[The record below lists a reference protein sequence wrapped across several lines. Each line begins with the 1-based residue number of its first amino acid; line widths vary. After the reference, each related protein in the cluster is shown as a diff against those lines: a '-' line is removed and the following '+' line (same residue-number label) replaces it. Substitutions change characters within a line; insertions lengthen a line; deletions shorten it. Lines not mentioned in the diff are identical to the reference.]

1 MLTALS
7 RSRIAGAGQLGSGQA
22 LGPLTSSWFADPMTG
37 VLVMGAGSVGC
48 FVGGLTQLAGV
59 PVHFVGRPR
68 VLAALRKHGLRL
80 TDQDGLDRHIPPLQ
94 LRLHEEPPAGLKPD
108 LVLLCVKS
116 GATVEAA
123 TALGLTLPLGTP
135 VVSLQNGIANA
146 DAARQAVP
154 QLHWHAGMV
163 PYNIAEIGPGHYH
176 RGTGGAL
183 AAEGGP
189 ADVALG
195 AWQTALARVGMRL
208 DLHADLAPVQ
218 WGKLLLNLNNP
229 VNALSG
235 RPLRDELL
243 QRGYRRAF
251 AALQQEALDLLDA
264 ARCPVA
270 QLTPLPPRRLL
281 VLLRMPTFVFR
292 LAAARML
299 RIDAQARSS
308 MADDLAHDRV
318 TEIDALCGEVVRL
331 ARSLGRSAPLNA
343 RMRDLVTAWPRRRQP
358 YAPAELLRALGLS

>member
-1 MLTALS
+1 
-7 RSRIAGAGQLGSGQA
+7 
-22 LGPLTSSWFADPMTG
+22 MTG

-68 VLAALRKHGLRL
+68 ALAHLRKHGLRL
-80 TDQDGLDRHIPPLQ
+80 TDQDGLDRRIPPLE
-94 LRLHEEPPAGLKPD
+94 LRLHEEPPVGLKPD
-108 LVLLCVKS
+108 LVLLCVKT
-116 GATVEAA
+116 GATAEAA
-123 TALGLTLPLGTP
+123 TALGLTLPQGTP
-135 VVSLQNGIANA
+135 VVSLQNGIGNA
-146 DAARQAVP
+146 DLARATAP
-154 QLHWHAGMV
+154 QLRWHAGMV
-163 PYNIAEIGPGHYH
+163 PFNVAELAPGHYH

-183 AAEGGP
+183 AAEDD
-189 ADVALG
+189 AHDAALA
-195 AWQTALARVGMRL
+195 AWQTALARVGMQLQR
-208 DLHADLAPVQ
+208 HADLAPVQ

-243 QRGYRRAF
+243 QRGYRRVL
-251 AALQQEALDLLDA
+251 AALQEEALELLDA
-264 ARCPVA
+264 AGRPVA

-281 VLLRMPTFVFR
+281 TLLRLPTPVFR

-308 MADDLAHDRV
+308 MADDLAQGRT

-331 ARSLGRSAPLNA
+331 AGSLQRTAPRNA
-343 RMRDLVTAWPRRRQP
+343 RMQALVEAWPKRRRP
-358 YAPAELLRALGLS
+358 YPPAELLQALGLS

>member
-1 MLTALS
+1 
-7 RSRIAGAGQLGSGQA
+7 
-22 LGPLTSSWFADPMTG
+22 MTG

-68 VLAALRKHGLRL
+68 VLAALRKHGLHL
-80 TDQDGLDRHIPPLQ
+80 TDQDGLDRRIPALD
-94 LRLHEEPPAGLKPD
+94 LRLHDEPPAGLKPD

-135 VVSLQNGIANA
+135 VVSLQNGIGNA
-146 DAARQAVP
+146 EAARGAAP

-163 PYNIAEIGPGHYH
+163 PYNIAEISPGHYH

-183 AAEGGP
+183 AAEGSSE
-189 ADVALG
+189 DSALA
-195 AWQTALARVGMRL
+195 AWQTALARIGMGLR
-208 DLHADLAPVQ
+208 LHADLAPVQ

-235 RPLRDELL
+235 MPLRDELL
-243 QRGYRRAF
+243 QRGYRRVL
-251 AALQQEALDLLDA
+251 AALQEEALNLLDA
-264 ARCPVA
+264 AQRPVA

-281 VLLRMPTFVFR
+281 MLLRMPTPIFR
-292 LAAARML
+292 MAAARML

-308 MADDLAHDRV
+308 MADDLSAGRT

-331 ARSLGRSAPLNA
+331 ARTLGRGAPLNL
-343 RMRDLVTAWPRRRQP
+343 RMQGLVRDWPKRRQP
-358 YAPAELLRALGLS
+358 YSPAELLRALGLS

>member
-1 MLTALS
+1 
-7 RSRIAGAGQLGSGQA
+7 
-22 LGPLTSSWFADPMTG
+22 MTG

-68 VLAALRKHGLRL
+68 VLTALRKHGLHL
-80 TDQDGLDRHIPPLQ
+80 TDQDGLDRRIPALD
-94 LRLHEEPPAGLKPD
+94 LRLHEQPPAGLKPD

-116 GATVEAA
+116 GATAEAA

-146 DAARQAVP
+146 ELARATVP

-163 PYNIAEIGPGHYH
+163 PFNIAELAPGHYH

-183 AAEGGP
+183 AAE
-189 ADVALG
+189 ASAEDTALA
-195 AWQTALARVGMRL
+195 AWQTALARVGMPL
-208 DLHADLAPVQ
+208 KLHADLAPVQ

-235 RPLRDELL
+235 RPLREELL
-243 QRGYRRAF
+243 QRGYRRVL

-264 ARCPVA
+264 AHRPVA

-308 MADDLAHDRV
+308 MADDLAHGRM

-331 ARSLGRSAPLNA
+331 AQGLRRTAPLNA
-343 RMRDLVTAWPRRRQP
+343 RMQALVEAWPKRRRP
-358 YAPAELLRALGLS
+358 YPPAELLQALGLP

>member
-1 MLTALS
+1 
-7 RSRIAGAGQLGSGQA
+7 
-22 LGPLTSSWFADPMTG
+22 
-37 VLVMGAGSVGC
+37 MGAGSVGC

-80 TDQDGLDRHIPPLQ
+80 TDQDGLDRHIPALE
-94 LRLHEEPPAGLKPD
+94 LRLHEEVPVGLKPD
-108 LVLLCVKS
+108 LTLLCVKS
-116 GATVEAA
+116 GATAEAA
-123 TALGLTLPLGTP
+123 TTLGLTLPLGTP
-135 VVSLQNGIANA
+135 VLSLQNGIGNA
-146 DAARQAVP
+146 VTAAAVAP

-163 PYNIAEIGPGHYH
+163 PYNIAEIAPGHYH

-183 AAEGGP
+183 AAQGNPE
-189 ADVALG
+189 DLALA

-235 RPLRDELL
+235 LPLREQLL
-243 QRGYRRAF
+243 QRGYRRVL
-251 AALQQEALDLLDA
+251 AALQEEALDLLDA
-264 ARCPVA
+264 AHRPVA

-281 VLLRMPTFVFR
+281 TLLRLPTPLFR

-299 RIDAQARSS
+299 RVDIHARSS
-308 MADDLAHDRV
+308 MADDLSQGRT
-318 TEIDALCGEVVRL
+318 TEIDALCGEIVRL
-331 ARSLGRSAPLNA
+331 ARTIGRSAPLNQ
-343 RMRDLVTAWPRRRQP
+343 RMLHLVQSWPKRRQP
-358 YAPAELLRALGLS
+358 YSPTELLRELR

>member
-1 MLTALS
+1 
-7 RSRIAGAGQLGSGQA
+7 
-22 LGPLTSSWFADPMTG
+22 MTG

-48 FVGGLTQLAGV
+48 YIGGLTQLAGV

-68 VLAALRKHGLRL
+68 VLAALRKQGLHL
-80 TDQDGLDRHIPPLQ
+80 TDQDGLDRRIPALE
-94 LRLHEEPPAGLKPD
+94 LRLHDAPPAGLKPD

-123 TALGLTLPLGTP
+123 TALGLTLPEGTL

-146 DAARQAVP
+146 DLARAAVP
-154 QLHWHAGMV
+154 QLRWHAGMV
-163 PYNIAEIGPGHYH
+163 PFNIAELAPGHYH

-183 AAEGGP
+183 AAQGSS
-189 ADVALG
+189 ADAALA

-208 DLHADLAPVQ
+208 QLHADLAPVQ

-235 RPLRDELL
+235 RPLREELL
-243 QRGYRRAF
+243 QRGYRRVL

-264 ARCPVA
+264 AGRPVA

-281 VLLRMPTFVFR
+281 ALLRMPTFVFR

-299 RIDAQARSS
+299 RIDAKARSS
-308 MADDLAHDRV
+308 MADDLAQGRT

-331 ARSLGRSAPLNA
+331 AERLGRQAPLNA
-343 RMRDLVTAWPRRRQP
+343 RMLGLVQAWPTRRRP
-358 YAPAELLRALGLS
+358 YAPAELLRALGLA

>member
-1 MLTALS
+1 
-7 RSRIAGAGQLGSGQA
+7 
-22 LGPLTSSWFADPMTG
+22 MTG

-68 VLAALRKHGLRL
+68 VLAALRKQGLHL
-80 TDQDGLDRHIPPLQ
+80 TDQDGLDRHIAPLQ

-116 GATVEAA
+116 GATAQAA
-123 TALGLTLPLGTP
+123 TTLGLTLPIGTP
-135 VVSLQNGIANA
+135 VVSLQNGLGNA
-146 DAARQAVP
+146 ALARAAVP

-163 PYNIAEIGPGHYH
+163 PYNIAELSAGHYH

-183 AAEGGP
+183 AAEAAP
-189 ADVALG
+189 EDTALL
-195 AWQTALARVGMRL
+195 AWQTALARIGMRL
-208 DLHADLAPVQ
+208 NLHADLAPVQ

-235 RPLRDELL
+235 RPLREELL
-243 QRGYRRAF
+243 QRGYRRVF

-264 ARCPVA
+264 AGQPVA
-270 QLTPLPPRRLL
+270 QLTKLPPRRLL
-281 VLLRMPTFVFR
+281 ALLRMPNLVFR

-299 RIDAQARSS
+299 RIDAKARSS
-308 MADDLAHDRV
+308 MADDLAQGRT
-318 TEIDALCGEVVRL
+318 TEIDALCGEIVRL
-331 ARSLGRSAPLNA
+331 AQSQRRSAPLNA
-343 RMRDLVTAWPRRRQP
+343 RMQGLVEAWPQRRRP
-358 YAPAELLRALGLS
+358 YSPGELLQALGLS

>member
-1 MLTALS
+1 
-7 RSRIAGAGQLGSGQA
+7 
-22 LGPLTSSWFADPMTG
+22 MTG

-48 FVGGLTQLAGV
+48 YLGGLTQLAGV

-68 VLAALRKHGLRL
+68 VLAALRQHGLHL
-80 TDQDGLDRHIPPLQ
+80 TDQDGLDRRIPALE
-94 LRLHEEPPAGLKPD
+94 LRLHDVPPAGLKPD

-123 TALGLTLPLGTP
+123 TALGLTLPEGTP

-146 DAARQAVP
+146 ELARAAVP
-154 QLHWHAGMV
+154 QLRWHAGMV
-163 PYNIAEIGPGHYH
+163 PFNIAELGPGHYH

-183 AAEGGP
+183 AAQGSA
-189 ADVALG
+189 ADAALA

-208 DLHADLAPVQ
+208 ALHADLAPIQ
-218 WGKLLLNLNNP
+218 WAKLLLNLNNP

-243 QRGYRRAF
+243 QRGYRRVL
-251 AALQQEALDLLDA
+251 AALQEEALDLLDA
-264 ARCPVA
+264 AGRPVA

-281 VLLRMPTFVFR
+281 ALLRMPTFVFR

-299 RIDAQARSS
+299 RIDAKARSS
-308 MADDLAHDRV
+308 MADDLAQGRT
-318 TEIDALCGEVVRL
+318 TEIDALCGEIVRL
-331 ARSLGRSAPLNA
+331 AESRGRQAPLNA
-343 RMRDLVTAWPRRRQP
+343 RMLGLVEAWPTRRRP
-358 YAPAELLRALGLS
+358 YAPAELLRALGLA